1 MPDEVRGAG
10 APQGLSWSWELD
22 FEALARCAGD
32 GSPVGVVGAAADG
45 GSSDGGAAD
54 GASSEGG
61 AADGGSSGGGAA
73 SGGAGVLADEEA
85 AQQAVLAAVEEYG
98 GERISLLR
106 KIGRAHV

>member
-32 GSPVGVVGAAADG
+32 GSPVGGVGAAAYVGSADGSSVDGGAADG

-54 GASSEGG
+54 GASSE
-61 AADGGSSGGGAA
+61 GGAA

-98 GERISLLR
+98 GERIPAGAL
-106 KIGRAHV
+106 A

>member
-32 GSPVGVVGAAADG
+32 GSPVDGGAADG